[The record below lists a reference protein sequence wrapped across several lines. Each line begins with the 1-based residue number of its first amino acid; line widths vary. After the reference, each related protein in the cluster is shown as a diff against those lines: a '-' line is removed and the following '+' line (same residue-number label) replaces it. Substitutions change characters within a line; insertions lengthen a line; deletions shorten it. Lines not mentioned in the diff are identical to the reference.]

1 MQGRALKVKVSKLKL
16 AALFVLV
23 SILSFYHFIS
33 YVLGYCASI
42 NKQIEFT
49 NLKVLLGLLIGAS
62 PAIVVCIILVLLS
75 VPRVITI
82 SEESI
87 SYKIG
92 LRKEAKGILWKDIQ
106 KIKQTFWG
114 VKFFKEQENRKLNL
128 FWFSSKNKAM
138 ILNSIHKKAKVA

>member
-1 MQGRALKVKVSKLKL
+1 MQGRALEVKVSKLKL

-23 SILSFYHFIS
+23 SILSFYYFIS
-33 YVLGYCASI
+33 YVLGYGASI
-42 NKQIEFT
+42 NQQIEFT
-49 NLKVLLGLLIGAS
+49 NLKVLLGLFIGAS
-62 PAIVVCIILVLLS
+62 PAIVVCLILVLWS

-92 LRKEAKGILWKDIQ
+92 LSKETKGILWKDIQ

-114 VKFFKEQENRKLNL
+114 VKFFKDREDRKLNL
-128 FWFSSKNKAM
+128 FWFSGKNKAM
-138 ILNSIHKKAKVA
+138 ILNSIHRKAKVA